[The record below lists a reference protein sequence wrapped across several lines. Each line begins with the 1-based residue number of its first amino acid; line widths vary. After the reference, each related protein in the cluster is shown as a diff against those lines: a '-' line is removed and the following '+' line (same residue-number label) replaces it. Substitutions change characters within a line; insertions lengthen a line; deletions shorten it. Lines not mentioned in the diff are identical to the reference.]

1 MLIKKVTEIPIDLIF
16 ANPEQPRKIFGEEEL
31 LELRDSIKEYGV
43 IQPIILKRN
52 NNGSYIVIAG
62 ERRLRA
68 AGMAGLTKIP
78 AIVRE
83 ADDKDAAIIALVEN
97 VQRENLG
104 YMEEAQAYN
113 RLMEEF
119 ELTQGE
125 LAERVGKKQSTISNK
140 IRLLSLP
147 EDIQKAL
154 IANRLTERH
163 ARALLK
169 IPDDET
175 RKMVI
180 DRIVSHGL
188 NVRQSEKL
196 IEDVLEKQQEEKRKQ
211 NKIRYISYKLYL
223 NTIRKAFNEIFQVEQ
238 GAKYT
243 QEDKG
248 EYYEVKIT
256 IPKNTPKQK
265 QVVNQ

>member
-1 MLIKKVTEIPIDLIF
+1 MTEIPIDLIF

-125 LAERVGKKQSTISNK
+125 LAERVGKVSS
-140 IRLLSLP
+140 RLFPIKS
-147 EDIQKAL
+147 
-154 IANRLTERH
+154 
-163 ARALLK
+163 
-169 IPDDET
+169 
-175 RKMVI
+175 
-180 DRIVSHGL
+180 GC
-188 NVRQSEKL
+188 
-196 IEDVLEKQQEEKRKQ
+196 
-211 NKIRYISYKLYL
+211 
-223 NTIRKAFNEIFQVEQ
+223 
-238 GAKYT
+238 
-243 QEDKG
+243 
-248 EYYEVKIT
+248 
-256 IPKNTPKQK
+256 
-265 QVVNQ
+265 